1 LLVAYFLEMG
11 LVLTVAPWTLFWE
24 RNYFLGTWPALRPLF
39 LSPWLRG
46 AVSAI
51 GLVTISA
58 GLLDLVGLMLRP
70 RSTHS
75 ESASSAG

>member
-1 LLVAYFLEMG
+1 MIEMG

-24 RNYFLGTWPALRPLF
+24 RNYFVSAWPVVREML

-51 GLVTISA
+51 GVVTIGA
-58 GLLDLVGLMLRP
+58 GALDLLDLFMKSRSSRP
-70 RSTHS
+70 
-75 ESASSAG
+75 ESAGSAS